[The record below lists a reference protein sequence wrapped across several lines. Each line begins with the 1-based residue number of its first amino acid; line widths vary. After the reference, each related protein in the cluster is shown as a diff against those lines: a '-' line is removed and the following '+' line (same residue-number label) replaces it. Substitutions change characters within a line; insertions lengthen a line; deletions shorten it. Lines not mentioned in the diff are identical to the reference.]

1 MYSVRLLLTTFV
13 SGTLLLN
20 AAPLLAETPDDRVEA
35 LDQKVRVLE
44 RKLELADEEAAAKAK
59 QQASVSAGDTG
70 VAIKSA
76 GGDFE
81 LRFRGYVQVDSRNFF
96 GDSDNRLTNTFLV
109 RKARPVF
116 EGTFA
121 KYFDYRLMPDF
132 AGTSVSLQDAYVDV
146 KYWPAAQVRAGK
158 FKAPVSLLR
167 LQSDTDTVFTERAL
181 VTALSPD
188 RDSGVQLGGA
198 VLDNTVTYAVG
209 VFNGVADGA
218 SSTTDANDRKDVA
231 ARLFFQP
238 WYNAP
243 GALQGL
249 GFGVAGS
256 TGHQETT
263 DVNGLR
269 SAGQATIFA
278 YRSSTTAANNVVAN
292 GNHSRLVPQ
301 LYYYKNNVGL
311 IAEYARSKQDVQRGT
326 AVAGLEHTAW
336 DVEVNWVVTGEDA
349 SYKGIKPA
357 SSFAPGK
364 EGWGAFE
371 LGLRYG
377 ELDIDNQAFTLYAD
391 PATSVSEAKNV
402 GVVLNWYLNRNVKL
416 ALDYN
421 QTEFTG
427 GAAAGADRPTEKL
440 VLGRLQLA
448 Y

>member
-1 MYSVRLLLTTFV
+1 MYSDRFLLNTFV
-13 SGTLLLN
+13 SATLLLHG
-20 AAPLLAETPDDRVEA
+20 APLLAETADERLES

-44 RKLELADEEAAAKAK
+44 RKLELSEEDAAAKAK

-81 LRFRGYVQVDSRNFF
+81 LRFRGYQQGDSRNFF
-96 GDSDNRLTNTFLV
+96 GDSDYRLTNTFLV

-121 KYFDYRLMPDF
+121 KYFDYRLMPEF
-132 AGTSVSLQDAYVDV
+132 AGSSVSLQDAYVDV
-146 KYWPAAQVRAGK
+146 KYWQAATIRAGK
-158 FKAPVSLLR
+158 FKAPVSLR
-167 LQSDTDTVFTERAL
+167 RVHSDTDTLFAERAL

-188 RDSGVQLGGA
+188 RDSGVQRGGA
-198 VLDNTVTYAVG
+198 VLDNTVLYAVG

-256 TGHQETT
+256 TGYQEAT

-292 GNHSRLVPQ
+292 GNHSRLVSQ

-349 SYKGIKPA
+349 SYKGVNPA
-357 SSFAPGK
+357 SNFAPGI

-377 ELDIDNQAFTLYAD
+377 ELDIDEQAFTLYAD

-402 GVVLNWYLNRNVKL
+402 GVVLIWYLNRNVKL
-416 ALDYN
+416 AIDYN

-427 GAAAGADRPTEKL
+427 GAAAGAVRPTEKL

>member
-1 MYSVRLLLTTFV
+1 MYSDRFLLNTFV
-13 SGTLLLN
+13 SATLLLHG
-20 AAPLLAETPDDRVEA
+20 APLLAETADERLES

-44 RKLELADEEAAAKAK
+44 RKLELSEEDAAAKAK
-59 QQASVSAGDTG
+59 QQAGVNVGDTG

-76 GGDFE
+76 DGNFE
-81 LRFRGYVQVDSRNFF
+81 LRFRGYVQVDSRNFL

-121 KYFDYRLMPDF
+121 KYFDYRLMPEF
-132 AGTSVSLQDAYVDV
+132 AGSSVSLQDAYVDV
-146 KYWPAAQVRAGK
+146 KYWPAATIRAGK

-167 LQSDTDTVFTERAL
+167 LQSDTDTLFAERAL

-198 VLDNTVTYAVG
+198 VLDNTVLYAVG

-256 TGHQETT
+256 TGHQEFT

-269 SAGQATIFA
+269 SPGQATIFS

-301 LYYYKNNVGL
+301 LYYYKDNIGL

-326 AVAGLEHTAW
+326 AIAGLEHTGW

-349 SYKGIKPA
+349 SYKGVKPA
-357 SSFAPGK
+357 TSFAPGK

-391 PATSVSEAKNV
+391 PATSVTEAKNV
-402 GVVLNWYLNRNVKL
+402 GVALNWYLNRNVKL
-416 ALDYN
+416 SLNYD